1 MSTDTV
7 HHLIYH
13 SRIHITKQRHFFIQ
27 YRVATLNTH
36 EHESAPDRLGEYLI
50 GKKIGAGGMGSV
62 YLATNIHSDQ
72 QVAIKVLPAAL
83 AREPGF
89 VERFHREIEALKK
102 MHNPYVIEFYDSGVD
117 NEIYY
122 YVMEYVEGETLTK
135 RIRREKRIDW
145 KTTIDLSIQICSALK
160 AAHDA
165 GIIHRDLKPS
175 NLILKDDNTI
185 KLADFGVAQL
195 FASEKLTVTGG
206 IIGTAEYMSPEQA
219 EGKRVTKQSD
229 LYALGA
235 VMYVMLTGKPPF
247 SGKTMLAIIQ
257 KQMYGQFDR
266 PGRYVDDLPIW
277 LEEIVCKLLEKDPQ
291 KRFPDAYVLSRRL
304 QEVLNK
310 HELST
315 SENTYALTGSNA
327 SAMSETVVQSA
338 PDQEFGEGTLM
349 QGLMRAQLD
358 SESTS
363 SRLAQ
368 IFDNTYFLL
377 GILAVLLIGG
387 YFWFQERVLTPQEMF
402 NQAEQ
407 IMLQPANP
415 EWYIARDKYLLPLLE
430 THPDEWEASVEPKL
444 NLINTYELRSK
455 AGMTAKRRSR
465 PGRQNEPQRLIAL
478 AQHYLEIG
486 DLSQA
491 ESILSSLVDIL
502 NQNPEQKDMHDL
514 ALQMLNDLQQNS
526 RIKAQ
531 RFILLTQSMS
541 NADALMKA
549 KKFKDAAAV
558 WNSLIVLYDKNKDEG
573 VRKIIATAKTN
584 LTTLPEL
591 IQAEKM
597 KTTSQKATSPDE

>member
-1 MSTDTV
+1 M
-7 HHLIYH
+7 
-13 SRIHITKQRHFFIQ
+13 
-27 YRVATLNTH
+27 NTH

-62 YLATNIHSDQ
+62 YLATNVHTDQ
-72 QVAIKVLPAAL
+72 QVAIKVLPGAL

-102 MHNPYVIEFYDSGVD
+102 MHNPYVIEFYDSGVE

-135 RIRREKRIDW
+135 RIRREKRVDW
-145 KTTIDLSIQICSALK
+145 KTTVDISIQICSALK

-175 NLILKDDNTI
+175 NLILKDDDTV

-235 VMYVMLTGKPPF
+235 VMYVMLTGRPPF

-257 KQMYGQFDR
+257 KQKYGQFDR
-266 PGRYVDDLPIW
+266 PGRYVDDLPVW
-277 LEEIVCKLLEKDPQ
+277 LEEIVCKLLEKDPD

-304 QEVLNK
+304 QEVLSK
-310 HELST
+310 HELSN
-315 SENTYALTGSNA
+315 SDETYALSGTA
-327 SAMSETVVQSA
+327 APDMTPTVVQST
-338 PDQEFGEGTLM
+338 PSSQEAGTGTLM
-349 QGLMRAQLD
+349 QGLMRAQLEAD
-358 SESTS
+358 TTG
-363 SRLAQ
+363 SRLGRLL
-368 IFDNTYFLL
+368 DNTYFLL
-377 GILAVLLIGG
+377 GILVVLIAGG

-407 IMLQPANP
+407 IMLQPENP
-415 EWYIARDKYLLPLLE
+415 EWYTARDKYLLPLLE
-430 THPDEWEASVEPKL
+430 EHPAEWESSVEPLL
-444 NLINTYELRSK
+444 NRINTYELRSK

-465 PGRQNEPQRLIAL
+465 TGPQNEPQRFISL
-478 AQHYLEIG
+478 AQHYLEAG
-486 DLSQA
+486 DFSQA
-491 ESILSSLVDIL
+491 EVILSALVNVL
-502 NQNPEQKDMHDL
+502 NQNSEQKEMRDL

-526 RIKAQ
+526 PINAE
-531 RFILLTQSMS
+531 RFVMLTQSMT
-541 NADALMKA
+541 NADALIKD
-549 KKFKDAAAV
+549 KKFEEAAAV
-558 WNSLIVLYDKNKDEG
+558 WKALIVLYEKDQAAQE
-573 VRKIIATAKTN
+573 IISRAKQN
-584 LTTLPEL
+584 LTRLPEL
-591 IQAEKM
+591 IQAEKNATET
-597 KTTSQKATSPDE
+597 KKANSSDE

>member
-1 MSTDTV
+1 M
-7 HHLIYH
+7 
-13 SRIHITKQRHFFIQ
+13 
-27 YRVATLNTH
+27 NTQ

-62 YLATNIHSDQ
+62 YLATNVHTDQ
-72 QVAIKVLPAAL
+72 QVAIKVLPGAL

-102 MHNPYVIEFYDSGVD
+102 MHNPYVIEFYDSGVE

-122 YVMEYVEGETLTK
+122 YVMEYIEGETLTK

-145 KTTIDLSIQICSALK
+145 KTTVDISIQICSALK

-175 NLILKDDNTI
+175 NLILKDDNTV

-257 KQMYGQFDR
+257 KQKYGQFDR

-277 LEEIVCKLLEKDPQ
+277 LEEIVCQLLEKDPE

-310 HELST
+310 HELSN
-315 SENTYALTGSNA
+315 SDETYALSGSGA
-327 SAMSETVVQSA
+327 AAVTPTVVQSA
-338 PDQEFGEGTLM
+338 SEQEAGEGTLM
-349 QGLMRAQLD
+349 QGLMRAQLE
-358 SESTS
+358 SESTG

-368 IFDNTYFLL
+368 LFDNTYFLL
-377 GILAVLLIGG
+377 GVLAVLIAGG
-387 YFWFQERVLTPQEMF
+387 YFWFQERQLSPQEMF
-402 NQAEQ
+402 DQAKQ
-407 IMLQPANP
+407 ILQQPGNP
-415 EWYIARDKYLLPLLE
+415 EWYTARDKYLLPLLE
-430 THPDEWEASVEPKL
+430 ADPLGWETLVKPELSR
-444 NLINTYELRSK
+444 INTYELRSK

-465 PGRQNEPQRLIAL
+465 TGPQNEPQRFISL
-478 AQHYLEIG
+478 AQHYLEEG
-486 DLSQA
+486 DVSQA
-491 ESILSSLVDIL
+491 ETILSALVDVL
-502 NQNPEQKDMHDL
+502 YQNTDQKEMRDL
-514 ALQMLNDLQQNS
+514 AIQMLNDLQNNS
-526 RIKAQ
+526 PINAQ
-531 RFILLTQSMS
+531 RFVMLTQSMS
-541 NADALMKA
+541 NADTLLEQ
-549 KKFKDAAAV
+549 KKFEEAAAA
-558 WNSLIVLYDKNKDEG
+558 WKALIVLYDKDQDQAVKD
-573 VRKIIATAKTN
+573 IILNAKNN
-584 LTTLPEL
+584 LKNLPKL
-591 IQAEKM
+591 IQAEKNATAT
-597 KTTSQKATSPDE
+597 KKANSSDE